1 MGNCLKTQLKE
12 AVQNSNLP
20 TIGKMIVTL
29 KECSNANCYF
39 KAGVNG
45 LNVKFENATWNGVN
59 SLVLLSGG
67 SVGGSNLTSQEG
79 GRMIIDVYDLARI
92 QLPSSYIAN
101 ITGGDSLPYS
111 KLTRLI
117 INPNATP
124 VSGLSS
130 LKRMVG
136 QELLEATISEWS
148 ADDYTTFISNNI
160 HTLIVL
166 NQSVNVP
173 LPESAALTGSI
184 LQRISSYSGN
194 IVNLPATIKR
204 FSTRGGSTGSL
215 TALVNKFRTAAT
227 PRTSGKITLD
237 NGAEGDR
244 ITIDDGNGNEVG
256 IKTYCKNNSIPIGP
270 TLYLAWDANSVTLT
284 TDSTGAE
291 TIDVTINN

>member
-29 KECSNANCYF
+29 KQCSNGYCYF
-39 KAGVNG
+39 KAGING
-45 LNVKFENATWNGVN
+45 LNIQFENATWNSKN
-59 SLVLLSGG
+59 SLVLLSGE
-67 SVGGSNLTSQEG
+67 SAGGTNLTSQEG

-92 QLPSSYIAN
+92 QLPANYITN
-101 ITGGDSLPYS
+101 ITGGDSLQYS
-111 KLTRLI
+111 ELTRI
-117 INPNATP
+117 IVNPKTTP

-148 ADDYTTFISNNI
+148 ANDYATFIGNNI
-160 HTLIVL
+160 ETLVVL
-166 NQSVNVP
+166 DYAANTP
-173 LPESAALTGSI
+173 LLESEILTNSI
-184 LQRISSYSGN
+184 LQVINTYSGN
-194 IVNLPATIKR
+194 VANLPATIKK

-215 TALVNKFRTAAT
+215 TALVNKLRTAAT
-227 PRTSGKITLD
+227 PRTSGKITLY
-237 NGAEGDR
+237 NGAETDR

-256 IKTYCKNNSIPIGP
+256 IKTYCQNNSIPLGT

-291 TIDVTINN
+291 NADVTINN